1 MIYDIR
7 QTTEY
12 AYVRRVPTARH
23 MLRML
28 PVSRPGLEII
38 HAELK
43 ISPAPSSRR
52 EETDF
57 FGNALTSVQIDQL
70 HDTFSATTTILAR
83 VSAPPPILMNLT
95 PPWEEASSLAFSSSD
110 PGPTSPVHFLF
121 ASRLV
126 PLEAEI
132 AAYAAK
138 SFEPGCPIL
147 AGAADLMHR
156 IYRDFRYDPEA
167 TDVTSSPLEAF
178 EQKSGVCQD
187 FAHVM
192 ISGLRG
198 LGLPAAY
205 VSGFLRTV
213 PAPGQPRLQGADAM
227 HAWVSVWCGEAAGW
241 RALDPTNDTLVG
253 EDHIAL
259 AFGRD
264 YSDVAPVSGIL
275 LGPGEQKL
283 NVAVDVVPAEF
294 SMA

>member
-1 MIYDIR
+1 MIYEIR

-12 AYVRRVPTARH
+12 AYVKRVPTARH
-23 MLRML
+23 ILRMV
-28 PVSRPGLEII
+28 PVSRPGIEII
-38 HAELK
+38 HADLK
-43 ISPAPSSRR
+43 IRPEPSSRR
-52 EETDF
+52 EDLDF
-57 FGNALTSVQIDQL
+57 FGNACTSVQIEAL
-70 HDTFSATTTILAR
+70 HDNFCATSTILAR

-95 PPWEEASSLAFSSSD
+95 PGWEEASRLAFASSD
-110 PGPTSPVHFLF
+110 PGPLSPVHYLF

-132 AAYAAK
+132 AEYARR
-138 SFEPGCPIL
+138 SFPAGQPVL
-147 AGAADLMHR
+147 AGAADLMGR
-156 IYRDFRYDPEA
+156 IYREFTYDPEA
-167 TDVTSSPLEAF
+167 TDVTSTPIEAF
-178 EQKSGVCQD
+178 RQKSGVCQD

-192 ISGLRG
+192 ISGLRA

-227 HAWVSVWCGEAAGW
+227 HAWVAVWCGEAAGW
-241 RALDPTNDTLVG
+241 RALDPTNDTAVG
-253 EDHIAL
+253 EDHIPL
-259 AFGRD
+259 AYGRD

-275 LGPGEQKL
+275 LGPGDQKL